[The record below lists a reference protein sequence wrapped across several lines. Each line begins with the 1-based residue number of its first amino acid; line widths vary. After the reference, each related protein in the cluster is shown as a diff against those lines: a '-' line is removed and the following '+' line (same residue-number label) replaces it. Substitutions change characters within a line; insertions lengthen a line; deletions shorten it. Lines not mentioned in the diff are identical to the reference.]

1 MRVKRVALP
10 IIAVIVAVTFA
21 AFAGWL
27 VTDNEVQAQTGL
39 PTTPA
44 PANAQVVNG
53 DNPGEVVV
61 SWGAVSGASGYSIRW
76 VDNDAAWD
84 AHYAGQDWQNLIL
97 SFDIEGSETTTHTLN
112 GQQSEYRSGTVPVQ
126 RRQQKQPECRT
137 HRLVGVAVAEGRG
150 RR

>member
-1 MRVKRVALP
+1 MKMKRVALP
-10 IIAVIVAVTFA
+10 IIAVIVAATFA
-21 AFAGWL
+21 AIAGWL
-27 VTDNEVQAQTGL
+27 ITDNYAQAQTGL

-61 SWGAVSGASGYSIRW
+61 SWEAIPDASGYSIRW

-97 SFDIEGSETTTHTLN
+97 SLDIEGSETTTHTL
-112 GQQSEYRSGTVPVQ
+112 TVSNPNTGAAQYQFSVGSKSSADAEPVQ
-126 RRQQKQPECRT
+126 I
-137 HRLVGVAVAEGRG
+137 G
-150 RR
+150 RRGSC